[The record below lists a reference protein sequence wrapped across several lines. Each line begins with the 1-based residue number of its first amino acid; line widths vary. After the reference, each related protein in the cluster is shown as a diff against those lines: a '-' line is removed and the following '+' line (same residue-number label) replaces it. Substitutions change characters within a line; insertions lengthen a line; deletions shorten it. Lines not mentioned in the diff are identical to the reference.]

1 MTPTHTH
8 QVHTPTKEPSG
19 MAQNHGSTP
28 AAWVAVFL
36 ALVAFVVGGI
46 ALVFSPVNWTL
57 FWVGVALLP
66 VSMIVGKVMSAM
78 GLGADQEGQA

>member
-1 MTPTHTH
+1 
-8 QVHTPTKEPSG
+8 

-46 ALVFSPVNWTL
+46 ALVFSPVNWGL

-78 GLGADQEGQA
+78 GLGAEQERQA